1 MFVCL
6 CYHLR
11 DRYIISRAHIQI
23 RIHMQLRVRFE
34 QCNSEHGSTIC
45 NSGGP
50 FSLSGGIVSTFKIR
64 VECWNL

>member
-6 CYHLR
+6 FHYLG

-23 RIHMQLRVRFE
+23 GLQMQLRVRFE
-34 QCNSEHGSTIC
+34 QCNSEYGSTIC
-45 NSGGP
+45 NSGGS